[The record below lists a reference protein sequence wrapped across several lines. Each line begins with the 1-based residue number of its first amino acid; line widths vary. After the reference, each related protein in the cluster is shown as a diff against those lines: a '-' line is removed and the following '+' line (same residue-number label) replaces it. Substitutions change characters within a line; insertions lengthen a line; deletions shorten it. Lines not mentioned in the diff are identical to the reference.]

1 MLDRTLSLNPLHEEL
16 PESLSGG
23 ESLDTLIG
31 FGSDDML
38 AGDRDR
44 EERQTETDLDWL
56 PTRTT
61 GNLSTANDIE
71 AIGRH
76 CGVEIE
82 EIPPQE
88 QSPDTTTERVLTL

>member
-1 MLDRTLSLNPLHEEL
+1 MLDRSLNFNPLHEEL

-38 AGDRDR
+38 AGDRDL
-44 EERQTETDLDWL
+44 ETAQNKQDPDWL
-56 PTRTT
+56 PT
-61 GNLSTANDIE
+61 GANGHPSTPDDLE
-71 AIGRH
+71 AIGRQ

-82 EIPPQE
+82 EIPPLDNAPVATNE
-88 QSPDTTTERVLTL
+88 LILTL

>member
-1 MLDRTLSLNPLHEEL
+1 MLDRALNLNPLHEEL

-38 AGDRDR
+38 AGDRDIESGDR
-44 EERQTETDLDWL
+44 KQDPDWL
-56 PTRTT
+56 LTDTK
-61 GNLSTANDIE
+61 GNPSAPDDIE
-71 AIGRH
+71 AIGRQ

-82 EIPPQE
+82 EIPPLDHL
-88 QSPDTTTERVLTL
+88 SAAMTELILML